1 MYTLKQLEAF
11 CASAGLG
18 SFTDASRQLVVTQ
31 STIAKRIAELEAIVG
46 TELFIRQ
53 GKTLRLTA
61 AGEHLLPSA
70 QEMMRLQERISQ
82 TMMAT
87 SHLEGLIR
95 IGATDLVGLTW
106 LPTLIQTVRLRYPE
120 IRIMPEIDG
129 GVRLYERLE
138 RNELDIAIIPWP
150 FASPSVETVALGNI
164 RNAWMASPDF
174 DVPTGTLTPTEISAL
189 PIIGQPDNSALT
201 VLYRKWFI
209 ENGFNLNNVL
219 SCNSLGMVAKL
230 TTYGLG
236 ISYLPITY
244 FSPQIDAGELRILD
258 ATPDLPEVTYFA
270 IFPRAT
276 SPLID
281 TLLSVIREVQDF
293 EEIIQ

>member
-11 CASAGLG
+11 CASAMLG

-31 STIAKRIAELEAIVG
+31 STIAKRVAELEATVG
-46 TELFIRQ
+46 TDLFVRL

-61 AGEHLLPSA
+61 AGEKLLPSA
-70 QEMMRLQERISQ
+70 QEMMRLQERIAH

-87 SHLEGLIR
+87 SHLEGYIR

-106 LPTLIQTVRLRYPE
+106 LPTLIQTMRLRFPK

-150 FASPSVETVALGNI
+150 FESPSVETVALGSI
-164 RNAWMASPDF
+164 RNVWMVSPDF
-174 DVPTGTLTPTEISAL
+174 ELPQGVLTPAQISAL

-201 VLYRKWFI
+201 VLYRKWFT
-209 ENGFNLNNVL
+209 ENGFNLNNIL

-236 ISYLPITY
+236 VSYLPFNY
-244 FSPQIDAGELRILD
+244 FQPQVQAGELKVVE
-258 ATPDLPEVTYFA
+258 ATPALPLVTYFA
-270 IFPRAT
+270 ILPRST
-276 SPLID
+276 TPLID
-281 TLLSVIREVQDF
+281 NLLSVIHEVQDF
-293 EEIIQ
+293 EPIS